1 MRLGVGCLA
10 ERSKRIRYV
19 VPVLLKYC
27 PHCFSKVILR
37 SRRDRFPETV
47 LRLFFIHRY
56 RCRDCDARFY
66 RFRTPFVKTLQ
77 AVKPRS
83 ASSTLHH
90 FSDLNKL
97 ASADLA
103 SNRFEFDLRR
113 LDSDVEKT
121 RLQITA
127 WADRQIVKSQW
138 ESQFAAMR
146 GLSTEGCII
155 HFFFASIA
163 LALVLLL

>member
-1 MRLGVGCLA
+1 
-10 ERSKRIRYV
+10 

-27 PHCFSKVILR
+27 PHCFSKLILR

-47 LRLFFIHRY
+47 LRLFCIHRY
-56 RCRDCDARFY
+56 RCCDCDARFY

-90 FSDLNKL
+90 CSDLNEL
-97 ASADLA
+97 PSADLA
-103 SNRFEFDLRR
+103 SNRFEFDPRR
-113 LDSDVEKT
+113 LDSDLEKT
-121 RLQITA
+121 RHQITA